1 MKPGDLMVTRYDLVH
16 ALVLDNGDLVG
27 VAGGMPVIVLD
38 TEVDVLD
45 PHNNTARVIVD
56 GMVGILPWHELEE
69 PDETR

>member
-1 MKPGDLMVTRYDLVH
+1 MVTCYDLVH

-27 VAGGMPVIVLD
+27 VAGGCPSIVVD

-45 PHNNTARVIVD
+45 PHNNTARIIVN

>member
-1 MKPGDLMVTRYDLVH
+1 MNPGDLMVTRYDLVH
-16 ALVLDNGDLVG
+16 ALVLNNGDLVG
-27 VAGGMPVIVLD
+27 VAGGCPAIVVD
-38 TEVDVLD
+38 AEVDVLD

>member
-1 MKPGDLMVTRYDLVH
+1 MKPGDLMVTCYDLVH

-27 VAGGMPVIVLD
+27 VAGGCPSIVVD

-45 PHNNTARVIVD
+45 PHNNTARIIVN